1 MKKNILLI
9 LSMLLIL
16 TMFLSMAYVKLF
28 GQNINAVEQE
38 VSGTVAQHLKINIGR
53 DPLSLHP
60 GLANDSV
67 SESVVLQ
74 LFEGLTRTELWGQT
88 VNAAASMVKISEDL
102 KTYTFTIREAKWSN
116 GDPVVAKDFEYAWK
130 WVLDPKNK
138 SANAY
143 QLFYIEGAQQFNE
156 GKGSIEN
163 VGVRAVDEK
172 TLEVRLINPTP
183 NFYNIVSLGA
193 YFPINSNIAEKNPD
207 WANEVSNQ
215 YTSNGSFQLSEW
227 SHDNKIVL
235 EKNKSYW
242 DANMVKLEKISMH
255 MVNDP
260 AKELSLYEKGDL
272 DLINSP
278 IESVMIDDELFYT
291 QSIAGTYSFKL
302 NTKTEPFS
310 NENIRKSLA
319 LAINRQV
326 IVDNMKDRKMI
337 PAMAA
342 VHPEIF
348 SENKKGYFQDHD
360 VKKAQE
366 YLQIGLEELG
376 YKGVSE
382 LPAITLSVTNN
393 ETDVGIA
400 QSIQRMWTENLG
412 VKVTLDRSDWNIQNE
427 KIQALNYEVALLKTL
442 SSFSEP
448 VNVLELF
455 SHANTSNNGAG
466 WQNEEFENLLKQSK
480 IETDTNKRLELLK
493 KAEELLVDEMPII
506 PIYFFTDEVI
516 QSKKVNNVA
525 FPYPGQIQLKWAS
538 LE

>member
-1 MKKNILLI
+1 MN
-9 LSMLLIL
+9 
-16 TMFLSMAYVKLF
+16 V
-28 GQNINAVEQE
+28 VEE
-38 VSGTVAQHLKINIGR
+38 DISENVSQHLKINIGR
-53 DPLSLHP
+53 EPMTLHP

-88 VNAAASMVKISEDL
+88 VNAAASIVKISDDQ

-143 QLFYIEGAQQFNE
+143 QLYYIEGAQEFNE
-156 GKGSIEN
+156 GEGSIEN

-172 TLEVRLINPTP
+172 TLEVRLVNPTP

-193 YFPINSNIAEKNPD
+193 YFPINSKIAEKNPD

-260 AKELSLYEKGDL
+260 AKELSLYENGDL

-278 IESVMIDDELFYT
+278 IESMMIEEELFYT
-291 QSIAGTYSFKL
+291 QSIAGTYSFKV
-302 NTKTEPFS
+302 NTKTEPFT
-310 NENIRKSLA
+310 NENIRKALA
-319 LAINRQV
+319 LAINRQE
-326 IVDNMKDRKMI
+326 IVDNMKNKKTF

-342 VHPEIF
+342 VHPAIF
-348 SENKKGYFQDHD
+348 SENKKGYFQDND
-360 VKKAQE
+360 VKKAHE
-366 YLQIGLEELG
+366 YLQKGLEELG
-376 YKGVSE
+376 YQGVSE
-382 LPAITLSVTNN
+382 LPTITLSITTN

-400 QSIQRMWTENLG
+400 ESIQKMWTENLG

-427 KIQALNYEVALLKTL
+427 KIQTLDYEVALMKSLY
-442 SSFSEP
+442 SYREP

-455 SHANTSNNGAG
+455 SHANTSNNRAG

-493 KAEELLVDEMPII
+493 KTEELLVDEMLII
-506 PIYFFTDEVI
+506 PIYFFADEVI

-538 LE
+538 LQ